1 MSVSVRIPT
10 ILRTYTGGSAE
21 VTADPGTLREVIAGL
36 DAAYPGL
43 AGRIVD
49 DTGNLRRFVNVY
61 VGDEDVRFAQGL
73 ETPVPAG
80 AQVQA
85 RQRVVSVEAKPQG
98 TQVTTE
104 SQVQVVGADKP
115 VLIYEGIFL
124 YVK

>member
-21 VTADPGTLREVIAGL
+21 VAADPGTLREVIAGL
-36 DAAYPGL
+36 DTTYPGL

-80 AQVQA
+80 AH
-85 RQRVVSVEAKPQG
+85 VSVIPAVAG
-98 TQVTTE
+98 
-104 SQVQVVGADKP
+104 G
-115 VLIYEGIFL
+115 
-124 YVK
+124 